1 MAKAIKVKVKM
12 ESTAGTG
19 TFFVAEKNFIA
30 CKLVEKSTS
39 QKTAFNSLFLHF
51 N

>member
-19 TFFVAEKNFIA
+19 TFFVAEKIREPIRKN
-30 CKLVEKSTS
+30 CP
-39 QKTAFNSLFLHF
+39 
-51 N
+51 